1 MAYDAGKRSKIPA
14 TWGEKKTESV
24 DLLPT
29 PRLFPT
35 PGYEVH
41 GHSLHDTGVQG
52 LRAGL
57 LGASASAL
65 PGLGTH
71 HVSHIPWKLRA
82 GQP

>member
-14 TWGEKKTESV
+14 TWG
-24 DLLPT
+24 DHLPT
-29 PRLFPT
+29 PWLFPT

-57 LGASASAL
+57 LGAASSAL
-65 PGLGTH
+65 PGLGAH
-71 HVSHIPWKLRA
+71 HVSHIPWQVGA
-82 GQP
+82 GQTSLH